1 MVVCECLVVPGS
13 AAVKSRGGEEARR
26 RLQVVGIMTRMLHGL
41 IDSVYHRDREEKVA
55 PRSPRLALMSIAKLS
70 CGRLWNQHLFGSGRL
85 PRHLGSWSARNCGG

>member
-41 IDSVYHRDREEKVA
+41 IDSVYHRDREENSRTPA
-55 PRSPRLALMSIAKLS
+55 PWLALMNMAKLS
-70 CGRLWNQHLFGSGRL
+70 CCRLQA
-85 PRHLGSWSARNCGG
+85 LGISTCLDLGE